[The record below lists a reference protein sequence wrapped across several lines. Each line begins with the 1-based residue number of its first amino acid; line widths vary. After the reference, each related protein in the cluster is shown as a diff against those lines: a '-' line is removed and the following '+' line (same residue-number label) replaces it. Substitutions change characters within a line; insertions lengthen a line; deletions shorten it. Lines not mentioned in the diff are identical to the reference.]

1 MNGQRVYGMM
11 IDTWWIMLLD
21 RLAAYLLHL
30 LLVALDNSNIKD
42 IMVVFHIPQKLE
54 KLCGDTFSCKN
65 GSVCKPGDGS
75 EVDHQHQHLNL
86 VSSVTSHVDGSSY
99 YCECPPGYI
108 GHDCSVEVKECTSHR
123 EDLVHS
129 CYFGSECIVAD
140 NEYGLLDKF
149 CDCSRVHTEDGK
161 FVAGLMCQYTSSTM
175 CVDYDADFVSTTDAY
190 CTNGGTCQS
199 IVGPDEDFPGCFC
212 ENGKWDGKHCEFEE
226 GVLKDDAL
234 DLFSYR
240 KAEILYEENLHGLGL
255 GMTTSTTSDARVE
268 IENFNFTMFGLGF
281 GVVFTVGIS
290 LLMLLVARSRVRHE
304 KGQLVPEDDYNC
316 FVYDGQAPP
325 PNVFSS
331 SRKKEV
337 EGEDDD
343 ESVMKFGNEHDVKHE
358 DSVEILDE
366 VTSRILESQFS
377 RTEIGGAHSKE
388 EELGEDISST
398 SYYDCEDERLDGK
411 GLSRITINS
420 GQFPLSPIAD
430 EQSLPMRSI
439 MSLDGDD
446 DDDVDDSEHSN
457 IMSLDGSYSE
467 DEDDASNYRIIS
479 YV

>member
-1 MNGQRVYGMM
+1 
-11 IDTWWIMLLD
+11 
-21 RLAAYLLHL
+21 
-30 LLVALDNSNIKD
+30 
-42 IMVVFHIPQKLE
+42 MVVFYIPQKLE

-65 GSVCKPGDGS
+65 GSVCKAGDGS
-75 EVDHQHQHLNL
+75 EVDLQHQHLGL
-86 VSSVTSHVDGSSY
+86 LSSITSDVDGSSY

-129 CYFGSECIVAD
+129 CYFGSDCIVAD

-149 CDCSRVHTEDGK
+149 CDCSRAHTEDGK
-161 FVAGLMCQYTSSTM
+161 LVAGLMCQYTSSTM
-175 CVDYDADFVSTTDAY
+175 CVDYDKDFVSTTDAY

-199 IVGPDEDFPGCFC
+199 IVGPDEDFPGCVC
-212 ENGKWDGKHCEFEE
+212 DNSKWDGKHCEFEE

-240 KAEILYEENLHGLGL
+240 KAEILYEENLIHGLGL
-255 GMTTSTTSDARVE
+255 GMTAPSTSDARVE
-268 IENFNFTMFGLGF
+268 SENFNFTMFGLGF
-281 GVVFTVGIS
+281 GVVAGVGIS
-290 LLMLLVARSRVRHE
+290 LLMLLVVRSRVRQD
-304 KGQLVPEDDYNC
+304 KGQLIPEDDYNC
-316 FVYDGQAPP
+316 FVYDGLGPP
-325 PNVFSS
+325 PNVFSA
-331 SRKKEV
+331 SRKKEG
-337 EGEDDD
+337 ELEDDE
-343 ESVMKFGNEHDVKHE
+343 ESIMQFGNEHYVKHQ

-377 RTEIGGAHSKE
+377 RTEVGGAHSKE
-388 EELGEDISST
+388 EELEEDFSSP
-398 SYYDCEDERLDGK
+398 SYYDREDERLDGK
-411 GLSRITINS
+411 GLSRITIKI
-420 GQFPLSPIAD
+420 GEAPLSPTED

-446 DDDVDDSEHSN
+446 DVLDDNEHSN

>member
-1 MNGQRVYGMM
+1 M
-11 IDTWWIMLLD
+11 
-21 RLAAYLLHL
+21 A
-30 LLVALDNSNIKD
+30 
-42 IMVVFHIPQKLE
+42 VFHIPQKLK
-54 KLCGDTFSCKN
+54 KLCGDTFACKN
-65 GSVCKPGDGS
+65 GSACKAGDGS
-75 EVDHQHQHLNL
+75 EVDHML
-86 VSSVTSHVDGSSY
+86 VGLLSSRTSDVDGSSY

-108 GHDCSVEVKECTSHR
+108 GHDCSMEVKECTSNR

-129 CYFGSECIVAD
+129 CYFGSECIEAD

-149 CDCSRVHTEDGK
+149 CDCSRAHTEDGK

-175 CVDYDADFVSTTDAY
+175 CVDNDKDFVSTTDAY

-199 IVGPDEDFPGCFC
+199 IVGPNEDFPGCVC
-212 ENGKWDGKHCEFEE
+212 ENDKWDGKHCEFEE

-234 DLFSYR
+234 DLFAVR
-240 KAEILYEENLHGLGL
+240 KAEILYEEKLHGLG
-255 GMTTSTTSDARVE
+255 MKATTTSDARAE
-268 IENFNFTMFGLGF
+268 TENFNFTIFGVGF
-281 GVVFTVGIS
+281 GVVAGIGIS
-290 LLMLLVARSRVRHE
+290 LLMLLGVRRVRQD
-304 KGQLVPEDDYNC
+304 KGQLIPEDDYNC

-337 EGEDDD
+337 EDDD
-343 ESVMKFGNEHDVKHE
+343 ESVMKFSNEHDVKQE

-377 RTEIGGAHSKE
+377 RTEVGGAQLKE
-388 EELGEDISST
+388 EELGEDFTSP
-398 SYYDCEDERLDGK
+398 SYYDHEDETLGGK
-411 GLSRITINS
+411 GHSRITINS
-420 GQFPLSPIAD
+420 GRFPLSPIED
-430 EQSLPMRSI
+430 EQSLPKRSI

-446 DDDVDDSEHSN
+446 DVDDNEHLN

-467 DEDDASNYRIIS
+467 DEDDAPNYRIIS